1 MIVSELLLQTQN
13 QISLLRELVKS
24 HGEDLKN
31 YPTGKHAIQSRVTIE
46 HCYNTLSRLNELL
59 VKPIQADEKE

>member
-1 MIVSELLLQTQN
+1 MIISDLLLQTQN

-24 HGEDLKN
+24 HAEDLKI

-46 HCYNTLSRLNELL
+46 HCYNTLTRLNELL
-59 VKPIQADEKE
+59 ANPIQADE